1 MDRRRIMVEGSLT
14 AAWRVISLA
23 LLVSAAGA
31 RSVSAQA
38 AAGGAPEEHLPRN
51 ITQLTAFGER
61 AAWSPDGRRIAF
73 MSKSFG
79 DAFEIDLQTRL
90 IRLLTGHFRH
100 AGFLRVQYL
109 PNGDYVLIGAR
120 DFTDVGVT
128 RERDQEMWVMSANA
142 RSAPEP
148 LNQKISGTQG
158 HQFLWKYEGAVHGRR
173 KCNTR

>member
-1 MDRRRIMVEGSLT
+1 MDHRSFVETSVLLASGALLGGVPDAPHSECQCPRRRPRSARAE
-14 AAWRVISLA
+14 ARVRAPRHVWTLA
-23 LLVSAAGA
+23 LLLGAGWVRA
-31 RSVSAQA
+31 NAQMPMR
-38 AAGGAPEEHLPRN
+38 GAPEEHLPPN

-61 AAWSPDGRRIAF
+61 AALSPDGRRIAF

-120 DFTDVGVT
+120 DFRDIGAT
-128 RERDQEMWVMSANA
+128 R
-142 RSAPEP
+142 
-148 LNQKISGTQG
+148 
-158 HQFLWKYEGAVHGRR
+158 
-173 KCNTR
+173 